1 MSTPCPKRESVR
13 IAPYTSMRVGGTVR
27 FLFQPTSEEMLCD
40 LLASL
45 HRDHVKTLV
54 IGNASNLLFPDEGF
68 DGAVIRTDGI
78 KQLSVQG
85 NVITASCGVSLS
97 SLASFAAQNG
107 KGGLSFAYGI
117 PGTVGGGVYMNAGAY
132 GGQLS
137 DRLQAIVCAQPDGST
152 LTLSG
157 EQMHLSYRHSVLQ
170 ERPLT
175 LLHAMFSCP
184 DAPTEDCKREMEQY
198 IQARRAK
205 QPLEY
210 PSCGSVFKRP
220 QGNFAGALIEQAGLK
235 GLTVGG
241 AQVSE
246 KHAGFIINLGN
257 ATASDVKTLMRTV
270 QETVFAQS
278 GVRLEP
284 EICIL

>member
-1 MSTPCPKRESVR
+1 MTTPCPKRENVC

-27 FLFQPTSEEMLCD
+27 WLYQPNSEEMLCE
-40 LLASL
+40 LLSFL
-45 HRDHVKTLV
+45 HQNEIRSLV
-54 IGNASNLLFPDEGF
+54 IGNASNLLFPDKGF

-78 KQLSVQG
+78 KQLTIQE
-85 NVITASCGVSLS
+85 NRITASCGVSLS

-132 GGQLS
+132 GGQIS
-137 DRLQAIVCAQPDGST
+137 DCLQSVVCAESDGT
-152 LTLSG
+152 AVTISG
-157 EQMHLSYRHSVLQ
+157 EELHLSYRHSVLQ

-175 LLHAMFSCP
+175 LLHAVFVCP
-184 DAPTEDCKREMEQY
+184 DASCEDCKREMDKNME
-198 IQARRAK
+198 ARRTK

-210 PSCGSVFKRP
+210 PSCGSAFKRP

-235 GLTVGG
+235 GFTVGG
-241 AQVSE
+241 AQISE

-257 ATASDVKTLMRTV
+257 ATASDVLTLMNRV
-270 QETVFAQS
+270 QEIVYNKS